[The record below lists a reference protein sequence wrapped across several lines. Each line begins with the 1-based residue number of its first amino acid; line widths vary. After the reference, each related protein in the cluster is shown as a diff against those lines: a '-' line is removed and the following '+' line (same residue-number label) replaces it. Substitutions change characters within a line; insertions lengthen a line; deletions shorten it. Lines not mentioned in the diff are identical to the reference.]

1 MEENIPNL
9 LNQLTPIHSNR
20 ASRVDSLNEFQ
31 DDKLSLILF
40 FLPVKDAF
48 RTTILSKR
56 WVPLRHS
63 RVVHHFDDIQS
74 GVNNIETWIQFCQM
88 LDTILLS
95 PRAQRHTLKSFHLK
109 CQCNFWQFEHSNI
122 NQWVEAAIR
131 RHVQDLSLFLLS
143 RVSLTSAIFYSKTL
157 VVLKLTNLL
166 VETMS
171 HYSVH
176 LPSLKTLH
184 MIDVHLDDMED
195 LKKLISGCPMLE
207 DLKIAYVTSSV
218 EAGVTAGGYSKPL
231 SKLIKAN
238 IRLFDVTLRAVSNVQ
253 FLTVTEMGKSLPNQ
267 EINSYYQGYH
277 VFENLTEL
285 RLFWFDYCIHN
296 WYEVLQMLHYCPNL
310 QTLSILKWTDSSTA
324 RGIEDWKHPYTVPDC
339 VSSHLTTCK
348 ILGYHALENDFRF
361 VTYILQNA
369 RFLKVMEIRY
379 SSNSHRMESPR
390 FLEDLS
396 SCPRISPACNLSFI

>member
-1 MEENIPNL
+1 
-9 LNQLTPIHSNR
+9 
-20 ASRVDSLNEFQ
+20 
-31 DDKLSLILF
+31 
-40 FLPVKDAF
+40 
-48 RTTILSKR
+48 
-56 WVPLRHS
+56 
-63 RVVHHFDDIQS
+63 
-74 GVNNIETWIQFCQM
+74 M
-88 LDTILLS
+88 LDAILLS

-109 CQCNFWQFEHSNI
+109 CQYNFWQFEHSNI

-131 RHVQDLSLFLLS
+131 RHVLDLSLFLLS

-184 MIDVHLDDMED
+184 MIDVRLDDMED

-253 FLTVTEMGKSLPNQ
+253 FLTVTG
-267 EINSYYQGYH
+267 
-277 VFENLTEL
+277 V
-285 RLFWFDYCIHN
+285 
-296 WYEVLQMLHYCPNL
+296 
-310 QTLSILKWTDSSTA
+310 
-324 RGIEDWKHPYTVPDC
+324 
-339 VSSHLTTCK
+339 
-348 ILGYHALENDFRF
+348 
-361 VTYILQNA
+361 
-369 RFLKVMEIRY
+369 
-379 SSNSHRMESPR
+379 
-390 FLEDLS
+390 
-396 SCPRISPACNLSFI
+396 